1 MFDYHGYLEKD
12 SPMELAVMSKF
23 NGKSREDL
31 IKMVVLQ
38 QNAIDMQGKKIT
50 DLESYIDTLLSR
62 VIEVAPVLL
71 HKDVKNANRLA
82 KEIQ

>member
-1 MFDYHGYLEKD
+1 
-12 SPMELAVMSKF
+12 MELAVLSKF

-50 DLESYIDTLLSR
+50 DLETYIDSLLSR

-71 HKDVKNANRLA
+71 HKDVKNVNRFVNG
-82 KEIQ
+82 INQSTNQI